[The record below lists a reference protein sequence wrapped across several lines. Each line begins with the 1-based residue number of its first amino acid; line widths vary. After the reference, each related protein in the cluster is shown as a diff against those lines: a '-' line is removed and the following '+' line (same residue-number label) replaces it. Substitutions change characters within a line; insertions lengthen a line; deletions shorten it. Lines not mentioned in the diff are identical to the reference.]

1 MRRSGNLV
9 PAVVFTMSLV
19 AINSL
24 SGYLQP
30 SSPVMPQIEKLRLH
44 NKRLTTDL
52 DRLMFEAIPVGTA
65 SPRRLAEAMRYA
77 VVPGG
82 KRFRALLTVAVAELV
97 GGSYDHA
104 LRLGAAIECVHAQ
117 SLIHDDLP
125 CMDNDDFRRGKP
137 TVHKAFDEATAVL
150 AGDSLLALAFELL
163 GHKATHPDSG
173 VRIRLVV
180 TLARAMGQDGLA
192 GGQMMDLYPPPDA
205 SVDEVARCETLKT
218 GALIS
223 YCVEAGAMLGHC
235 TAEQFVALTR
245 FARALGRAFQ
255 IRDDVLDRIGDEII
269 VGKAVG
275 KDQGK
280 GRQTTLSVM
289 GLDKTRTEVA
299 RLARECEDALA
310 GFGQDASILRDLT
323 RLAIN
328 RLN

>member
-1 MRRSGNLV
+1 MQS
-9 PAVVFTMSLV
+9 
-19 AINSL
+19 
-24 SGYLQP
+24 
-30 SSPVMPQIEKLRLH
+30 SSPPLPHIEKLRLH
-44 NKRLTTDL
+44 NQRLTNDL
-52 DRLMFEAIPVGTA
+52 DRLMFEAIPIGTG
-65 SPRRLAEAMRYA
+65 SPVRLAEAMRYA

-82 KRFRALLTVAVAELV
+82 KRFRALLTVAVADLV
-97 GGSYDHA
+97 GGAYEHA
-104 LRLGAAIECVHAQ
+104 LRVGAAIECVHAQ

-125 CMDNDDFRRGKP
+125 CMDNDDWRRGTP

-163 GHKATHPDSG
+163 GHEATHPDAG
-173 VRIRLVV
+173 VRIRLVL
-180 TLARAMGQDGLA
+180 TLARAIGQVGLA
-192 GGQMMDLYPPPDA
+192 GGQMMDLYPPPHA
-205 SVDEVARCETLKT
+205 SVDEVAMCETLKT

-235 TAEQFVALTR
+235 TAEQSAALAR
-245 FARALGRAFQ
+245 FAHALGRAFQ

-289 GLDKTRTEVA
+289 GLDQTGSEVA

>member
-1 MRRSGNLV
+1 M
-9 PAVVFTMSLV
+9 
-19 AINSL
+19 
-24 SGYLQP
+24 Q
-30 SSPVMPQIEKLRLH
+30 SSTPPLPPIEKLRLH
-44 NKRLTTDL
+44 NQRLATDL
-52 DRLMFEAIPVGTA
+52 DRLMFEAIPLGSGSANSGPV
-65 SPRRLAEAMRYA
+65 RLAEAMRYA

-82 KRFRALLTVAVAELV
+82 KRFRALLTVAVADLV
-97 GGSYDHA
+97 GGAYDHA
-104 LRLGAAIECVHAQ
+104 LRVGAAIECVHAQ

-137 TVHKAFDEATAVL
+137 TLHKAFDEATAVL
-150 AGDSLLALAFELL
+150 AGDSLLALAFEIL
-163 GHKATHPDSG
+163 GHEATHPDSG
-173 VRIRLVV
+173 VRIGLVL

-192 GGQMMDLYPPPDA
+192 GGQMMDLYPVNDA
-205 SVDEVARCETLKT
+205 SADDVAMCETLKT

-235 TAEQFVALTR
+235 TVEQSSALTR

-310 GFGQDASILRDLT
+310 VFGPEASILRDLT

>member
-1 MRRSGNLV
+1 MQSSTL
-9 PAVVFTMSLV
+9 SLPPIV
-19 AINSL
+19 
-24 SGYLQP
+24 
-30 SSPVMPQIEKLRLH
+30 KLRLH
-44 NKRLTTDL
+44 NQRLATDL
-52 DRLMFEAIPVGTA
+52 DRLLFDAIPLGTG
-65 SPRRLAEAMRYA
+65 SPLRLARAMRYA

-97 GGSYDHA
+97 GGSYDLA
-104 LRLGAAIECVHAQ
+104 LRVGAAIECVHAQ
-117 SLIHDDLP
+117 SLVHDDLP

-150 AGDSLLALAFELL
+150 AGDSLLALAYEILADE
-163 GHKATHPDSG
+163 ATHPDSA
-173 VRIRLVV
+173 VRIRLVLS
-180 TLARAMGQDGLA
+180 LARAMGQQGLA
-192 GGQMMDLYPPPDA
+192 GGQMMDLYPPQNP
-205 SVDEVARCETLKT
+205 SVGEVAMCETLKT

-223 YCVEAGAMLGHC
+223 YCVEAGAMLGWC
-235 TAEQFVALTR
+235 TAEELSALMR

-269 VGKAVG
+269 VGKPLG

-280 GRQTTLSVM
+280 GRQTTLSVI

-310 GFGQDASILRDLT
+310 VFGQDTSILRDLT

-328 RLN
+328 RLH

>member
-1 MRRSGNLV
+1 
-9 PAVVFTMSLV
+9 
-19 AINSL
+19 
-24 SGYLQP
+24 
-30 SSPVMPQIEKLRLH
+30 
-44 NKRLTTDL
+44 
-52 DRLMFEAIPVGTA
+52 
-65 SPRRLAEAMRYA
+65 MRYE

-97 GGSYDHA
+97 GGSYYHA
-104 LRLGAAIECVHAQ
+104 LRVGTAIECVHAQ

-163 GHKATHPDSG
+163 GHEATHPDSA

-192 GGQMMDLYPPPDA
+192 GGQMMDLYPPHDA
-205 SVDEVARCETLKT
+205 SVDEVAMCETLKT

-235 TAEQFVALTR
+235 TAEQSVALTR

-289 GLDKTRTEVA
+289 GLDNTRTEVA

>member
-1 MRRSGNLV
+1 
-9 PAVVFTMSLV
+9 
-19 AINSL
+19 
-24 SGYLQP
+24 
-30 SSPVMPQIEKLRLH
+30 
-44 NKRLTTDL
+44 
-52 DRLMFEAIPVGTA
+52 
-65 SPRRLAEAMRYA
+65 

-82 KRFRALLTVAVAELV
+82 KRFRALLTVAVADLV
-97 GGSYDHA
+97 GGAYEHA
-104 LRLGAAIECVHAQ
+104 LRVGAAIECVHAQ

-150 AGDSLLALAFELL
+150 AGDALLALAFELL
-163 GHKATHPDSG
+163 GHEATHPDAG
-173 VRIRLVV
+173 VRIKLVL

-205 SVDEVARCETLKT
+205 SADEVAMCETLKT
-218 GALIS
+218 GALIG

-235 TAEQFVALTR
+235 TAEQSAALAR
-245 FARALGRAFQ
+245 FAHALGRAFQ

-289 GLDKTRTEVA
+289 GLDQTGSEVA
-299 RLARECEDALA
+299 RLARECDDALA

>member
-1 MRRSGNLV
+1 M
-9 PAVVFTMSLV
+9 
-19 AINSL
+19 
-24 SGYLQP
+24 Q
-30 SSPVMPQIEKLRLH
+30 SSTPPLPPIEKLRLH
-44 NKRLTTDL
+44 NQRLATDL
-52 DRLMFEAIPVGTA
+52 DRLMFEAIPLGSGSANSGPV
-65 SPRRLAEAMRYA
+65 RLAEAMRYA

-82 KRFRALLTVAVAELV
+82 KRFRALLTVAVADLA
-97 GGSYDHA
+97 GGAYDHA
-104 LRLGAAIECVHAQ
+104 LRVGAAIECVHAQ

-137 TVHKAFDEATAVL
+137 TLHKAFDEATAVL
-150 AGDSLLALAFELL
+150 AGDSLLALAFEIL
-163 GHKATHPDSG
+163 GDEATHPDSG
-173 VRIRLVV
+173 VRIGLVL

-192 GGQMMDLYPPPDA
+192 GGQMMDLYPENDA
-205 SVDEVARCETLKT
+205 SADDVAMCETLKT

-235 TAEQFVALTR
+235 TAEQSSALTR

-310 GFGQDASILRDLT
+310 VFGPEASILRDLT